1 MGKYLNPGNAGFQSV
16 LKGKYID
23 KTGLID
29 YINQTLG
36 TKQKLTCVSRPR
48 RFGKSFAA
56 QMLCAYYDISCDSRE
71 LFQNMKIASKPSYQA
86 HLNQYH
92 TLYLDITWFVS
103 TAACLKDTVKTLQQA
118 VIKELKE
125 AYPDMVEEAELSL
138 PVALA
143 DINAKSGTKFV
154 IIIDEWDA
162 LFREAKNDKSLQ
174 EEYVQLLRGLFRSS
188 LTDKMIEAAYMTGIL
203 PIKKYGN
210 QSALSDFYEFT
221 MVDPSPLEEYAGFT
235 ENEVIDLCRQSDLDF
250 QEVRHWYDGYI
261 LGNGLH
267 VYSPKSVLDA
277 ISRKRFGS
285 YWTQTETYESLK
297 TYITMNF
304 DGLKDAI
311 LSMLGG
317 SKCEIDTGTFQ
328 NDMTT
333 FHSKDDVLTL
343 LAHLGY
349 LAYDAPSECVFIPN
363 QEVKEEFLRAIKHT
377 DSPELVQ
384 VVRQSE
390 QILAATL
397 RMDGEA
403 VAHMLDQ
410 IHLTNTTPMF
420 YNNEQ
425 ALRSVIQLAYIS
437 RVKDYLEFQEL
448 PGGKGYADI
457 VFLPK
462 KESAKPLLLI
472 ELKWNKS
479 PEGAIAQIKDKQY
492 IQVIEDFGGE
502 VLLVG
507 INYETKN
514 KTHSCVIEKYHRKP
528 VKV

>member
-1 MGKYLNPGNAGFQSV
+1 MGKYVNPGNAGFQSI
-16 LKGKYID
+16 LKREYID
-23 KTGLID
+23 KTGLIG
-29 YINQTLG
+29 YINCTLG

-56 QMLCAYYDISCDSRE
+56 QMLCAYYDISCNSEE
-71 LFQNMKIASKPSYQA
+71 LFCNMKIASNPSYQV
-86 HLNQYH
+86 HLNRYDI
-92 TLYLDITWFVS
+92 LYLDITWFIS
-103 TAACLKDTVKTLQQA
+103 ISGNIKDTVKNLQKA

-125 AYPDMVEEAELSL
+125 VFPNMVEADEKAL

-143 DINAKSGTKFV
+143 DINARSGTKFIV
-154 IIIDEWDA
+154 IIDEWDA
-162 LFREAKNDKSLQ
+162 LFREAREDKVLQ

-221 MVDPSPLEEYAGFT
+221 MVDPLPLEEYVGFT
-235 ENEVIDLCRQSDLDF
+235 EDEVYRLCRQSNLDF
-250 QEVRHWYDGYI
+250 HEVQHWYDGYV

-277 ISRKRFGS
+277 VSRQRFGS

-304 DGLKDAI
+304 DGLKDVI
-311 LSMLGG
+311 ISMLGDV
-317 SKCEIDTGTFQ
+317 KCEIDTKTFQ

-343 LAHLGY
+343 LVHLGY
-349 LAYDAPSECVFIPN
+349 LAYDASSECVFIPN
-363 QEVKEEFLRAIKHT
+363 QEVKEEFLRAIKNT

-384 VVRQSE
+384 VVQQSE
-390 QILAATL
+390 QILEATL
-397 RMDGEA
+397 RMDGET
-403 VAHMLDQ
+403 VARMLDK
-410 IHLTNTTPMF
+410 IHTANSSPQF

-425 ALRSVIQLAYIS
+425 SLRSVIQLAYIC

-448 PGGKGYADI
+448 PSGKGYADI

-462 KESAKPLLLI
+462 RGSCKPLLLV
-472 ELKWNKS
+472 ELKWDKS
-479 PEGAIAQIKDKQY
+479 SEGAIAQIKDRRY
-492 IQVIEDFGGE
+492 IQVIEDFGGDI
-502 VLLVG
+502 LMVG
-507 INYETKN
+507 INYESKN
-514 KTHSCVIEKYHRKP
+514 KTHSCIIEKYQK
-528 VKV
+528 